1 MEALELSPGG
11 QKSICQTVWLKAA
24 SLIFFEPQSFFFFIL
39 QYRVVMYVENIKPG
53 VSVIKHSSGVLV
65 LTQPKRS
72 FGLLSL
78 FLNYFKLKLLISQD
92 MQVLIF

>member
-1 MEALELSPGG
+1 
-11 QKSICQTVWLKAA
+11 
-24 SLIFFEPQSFFFFIL
+24 
-39 QYRVVMYVENIKPG
+39 MYVENIKPG

-72 FGLLSL
+72 FGPLSL

-92 MQVLIF
+92 MHVFIF